1 MCVSDQNVLLCS
13 EIFPYLV
20 MIIGL
25 ENVLVITK
33 SVVSTPVH
41 LDVKIRVAQG
51 WTVASLSCLFPFT
64 LYFFLLSSFLV
75 FFCLL
80 FVSYLLCFSFFC
92 SFPCC
97 LYSPPPLA
105 RWVGGGWVY
114 RI

>member
-1 MCVSDQNVLLCS
+1 MRRAREMYKISSLCPMVSDQNGVSVLYIMLEIHHSGREPSICPMFGIVTRDSESTTCVCS

-51 WTVASLSCLFPFT
+51 L
-64 LYFFLLSSFLV
+64 
-75 FFCLL
+75 
-80 FVSYLLCFSFFC
+80 
-92 SFPCC
+92 
-97 LYSPPPLA
+97 
-105 RWVGGGWVY
+105 
-114 RI
+114 I